1 MSTLSRRQL
10 LVGAF
15 GVAGVGS
22 LTQLLGSCSSGNS
35 ETGEAAGSLSLPPDL
50 QIVQRFP
57 GLLSPGNVRVP
68 ISLANQQGLLTVD
81 DGPLPE
87 VLNAQ
92 LLGAENEVVVDSLS
106 AVKHNNGLP
115 IPYWPF
121 RIEIAEP
128 GIYTLLVEGGPKE
141 GAAIQILL
149 DSEVP
154 VPRVGTKLPGF
165 DTPTISDQRG
175 VDPVCTRTPAPC
187 PFHDITL
194 TAALALAKPV
204 AYLIGTPAF
213 CQTGVC
219 APSLDGLIMASKR
232 FGDAI
237 AFVHAEVYTDMKAT
251 TVAPAVEFYSMSY
264 EPALFIADK
273 NGTIVDRLDGV
284 FDSDE
289 IIERLSALG

>member
-1 MSTLSRRQL
+1 MTTLSRRQL
-10 LVGAF
+10 LVGAI
-15 GVAGVGS
+15 GAVGVGS
-22 LTQLLGSCSSGNS
+22 ITQLLGSCSSGNAQS
-35 ETGEAAGSLSLPPDL
+35 GDAAGAPSLPPDI

-57 GLLSPGNVRVP
+57 GQLSAGNVRVP

-92 LLGAENEVVVDSLS
+92 LLNAENKVIVDSLS
-106 AVKHNNGLP
+106 AAKHANGLT

-121 RIEIAEP
+121 RIDIAEP

-141 GAAIQILL
+141 GAAIQILP
-149 DSEVP
+149 DGEVS

-165 DTPTISDQRG
+165 DTPTISEPRG
-175 VDPVCTRTPAPC
+175 VDPVCTLTPAPC

-213 CQTGVC
+213 CATGVC
-219 APSLDGLIMASKR
+219 APALEGLVTASKK

-273 NGTIVDRLDGV
+273 NGAIADRLDGV

-289 IIERLSALG
+289 IIERLSALA

>member
-10 LVGAF
+10 LLGAI

-22 LTQLLGSCSSGNS
+22 VTQLLGSCSSSNS
-35 ETGEAAGSLSLPPDL
+35 QSGDAAGLLSLPPDI

-87 VLNAQ
+87 VLTAK
-92 LLGAENEVVVDSLS
+92 LLSAENKVVVDSLS
-106 AVKHNNGLP
+106 AAKHNNGLP

-121 RIEIAEP
+121 RIDIAEP
-128 GIYTLLVEGGPKE
+128 GIYTLLVDGGPKD

-149 DSEVP
+149 DSEIS

-165 DTPTISDQRG
+165 DTPTFSDHRG
-175 VDPVCTRTPAPC
+175 VDPVCTLTPEPC
-187 PFHDITL
+187 PFHDTTL

-213 CQTGVC
+213 CRTGVC
-219 APSLDGLIMASKR
+219 APALEGLIVASKK

-237 AFVHAEVYTDMKAT
+237 AFVHAEIYTDKTAT
-251 TVAPAVEFYSMSY
+251 TVAPAVEFYAMSY

-273 NGTIVDRLDGV
+273 TGVIVDRLDGV

-289 IIERLSALG
+289 IIERLSALV

>member
-10 LVGAF
+10 LLGAI
-15 GVAGVGS
+15 GAVGVGS
-22 LTQLLGSCSSGNS
+22 LTQLLGSCSSGNAQS
-35 ETGEAAGSLSLPPDL
+35 RDGSGTLSLPPDI

-57 GLLSPGNVRVP
+57 GQLSAGNVRVP
-68 ISLANQQGLLTVD
+68 ISLANQQGLLTVN

-92 LLGAENEVVVDSLS
+92 LLNAENMVVVDLLS
-106 AVKHNNGLP
+106 AAKHNNGLP

-121 RIEIAEP
+121 RIDIAEP

-141 GAAIQILL
+141 GAAIQILP
-149 DSEVP
+149 DGEIS

-165 DTPTISDQRG
+165 DTPTFSDQHG
-175 VDPVCTRTPAPC
+175 VDPVCTLTPEPC

-213 CQTGVC
+213 CATGVC
-219 APSLDGLIMASKR
+219 APALEGLIEASKK
-232 FGDAI
+232 FGDTI
-237 AFVHAEVYTDMKAT
+237 AFVHAEVYTDMRAT
-251 TVAPAVEFYSMSY
+251 TVAPAVEFYAMTY

-273 NGTIVDRLDGV
+273 NGAIVDRLDGV

-289 IIERLSALG
+289 ITERLSALS

>member
-10 LVGAF
+10 LAGAF

-35 ETGEAAGSLSLPPDL
+35 QSGDAAGALSLPPDL

-57 GLLSPGNVRVP
+57 GQLSPGIVRVP

-92 LLGAENEVVVDSLS
+92 LLSAENKVVVDSLS
-106 AVKHNNGLP
+106 AAKHRNGLP

-121 RIEIAEP
+121 RIDIAEP

-149 DSEVP
+149 DSEVS

-165 DTPTISDQRG
+165 DTPTLSDPRG
-175 VDPVCTRTPAPC
+175 VDPVCTLTPKPC

-213 CQTGVC
+213 CTTGVC
-219 APSLDGLIMASKR
+219 APGLEGLIAASKK

-237 AFVHAEVYTDMKAT
+237 AFVHAEIYTDKSAT
-251 TVAPAVEFYSMSY
+251 TIAPAVKFYKMTY
-264 EPALFIADK
+264 EPALFISDK
-273 NGTIVDRLDGV
+273 SGAITDRLDGV

-289 IIERLSALG
+289 IIERLSALV

>member
-10 LVGAF
+10 LLGAI
-15 GVAGVGS
+15 GAAGVGS
-22 LTQLLGSCSSGNS
+22 VTQLLGSCSSSSTTSGSTNS
-35 ETGEAAGSLSLPPDL
+35 VISLPPDV

-57 GLLSPGNVRVP
+57 GQLSPGNVRIP

-92 LLGAENEVVVDSLS
+92 LLSAENKVIVDSLS
-106 AVKHNNGLP
+106 AAKHRNGLP

-121 RIEIAEP
+121 RIDIAEP

-149 DSEVP
+149 DSEVS
-154 VPRVGTKLPGF
+154 VPRVGTQLPGF
-165 DTPTISDQRG
+165 DTPTSSDPRG
-175 VDPVCTRTPAPC
+175 VDPVCTLTPEPC

-213 CQTGVC
+213 CTTGVC
-219 APSLDGLIMASKR
+219 APGLEGLIAASKK

-237 AFVHAEVYTDMKAT
+237 AFVHAEIYTDKSAT
-251 TVAPAVEFYSMSY
+251 TVAPAVKFYKMSY
-264 EPALFIADK
+264 EPALFISDK
-273 NGTIVDRLDGV
+273 NGVITDRLDGV

-289 IIERLSALG
+289 IIERLIALV

>member
-10 LVGAF
+10 LLGAI
-15 GVAGVGS
+15 GAVGVGS
-22 LTQLLGSCSSGNS
+22 LTPLLGSCSSGNAQS
-35 ETGEAAGSLSLPPDL
+35 KDGASALSLPPDI

-57 GLLSPGNVRVP
+57 GQLSAGNVRVP
-68 ISLANQQGLLTVD
+68 ISLANQQGLLTVN

-92 LLGAENEVVVDSLS
+92 LLSAENIVVVDLLS
-106 AVKHNNGLP
+106 AAKHDNGLP

-121 RIEIAEP
+121 RIDIAEP

-141 GAAIQILL
+141 GAAIQILP
-149 DSEVP
+149 DGEIS

-165 DTPTISDQRG
+165 DTPTFSDQNG
-175 VDPVCTRTPAPC
+175 VDPVCTLTPEPC

-213 CQTGVC
+213 CATGVC
-219 APSLDGLIMASKR
+219 APALEGLIEASKK
-232 FGDAI
+232 FGDTI

-251 TVAPAVEFYSMSY
+251 TVAPAVEFYAMTY

-273 NGTIVDRLDGV
+273 NGAIVDRLDGV

-289 IIERLSALG
+289 ITERLSALS